1 LSVELNLL
9 ALRRNEKTLRD
20 SIPGLDR
27 IFRSDIA
34 APKVILVTGPPGSM
48 KTSFCYSAMTRYLEK
63 SGEMGLYLTL
73 EETAES
79 HLNNMSGLG
88 MGASQ
93 SIEISDF
100 TDIRELD
107 DVIEDERP
115 TDYIQFI
122 EQTIA
127 YFKLKHGDRF
137 TMVALDSL
145 GALYSL
151 MDSEENMRKRMFYFF
166 KNLREKN
173 LVAYI
178 VMERAL
184 GGPSDLLGNEGFLVD
199 GIIELGV
206 DASSGKSTRFIRV
219 EKMRACKHS
228 MEKHTVEAGDEGLTV
243 LGPSLG

>member
-1 LSVELNLL
+1 M
-9 ALRRNEKTLRD
+9 
-20 SIPGLDR
+20 
-27 IFRSDIA
+27 RSDIE

-63 SGEMGLYLTL
+63 SGEMGLYITL
-73 EETAES
+73 EENAES

-88 MGASQ
+88 MGVSPH
-93 SIEISDF
+93 IEISDL
-100 TDIRELD
+100 TDVRELD
-107 DVIEDERP
+107 ALIEEERP

-122 EQTIA
+122 EQTIT
-127 YFKLKHGDRF
+127 YFRQRHGERF
-137 TMVALDSL
+137 TVVALDSL

-151 MDSEENMRKRMFYFF
+151 MDSGENMRKRMFYFF
-166 KNLREKN
+166 KNLREQD

-199 GIIELGV
+199 GIIELGM
-206 DASSGKSTRFIRV
+206 DSSSGKTTRFVRV

-228 MEKHTVEAGDEGLTV
+228 MEKHTMEVGEEGLTV
-243 LGPSLG
+243 LGPTLG

>member
-1 LSVELNLL
+1 M
-9 ALRRNEKTLRD
+9 
-20 SIPGLDR
+20 
-27 IFRSDIA
+27 RSDIE

-63 SGEMGLYLTL
+63 SGEMGLYITL
-73 EETAES
+73 EEKAES

-88 MGASQ
+88 MGVSPH
-93 SIEISDF
+93 IEISDL
-100 TDIRELD
+100 TDVRELD
-107 DVIEDERP
+107 VLIEEERP

-127 YFKLKHGDRF
+127 YFRQRHGERF
-137 TMVALDSL
+137 TVVALDSL

-166 KNLREKN
+166 KNLREQD

-199 GIIELGV
+199 GIIELGM
-206 DASSGKSTRFIRV
+206 DSSSGKTTRFIRV
-219 EKMRACKHS
+219 EKMRACRHS
-228 MEKHTVEAGDEGLTV
+228 MEKHTMEVGEEGLTV
-243 LGPSLG
+243 LGPTLG

>member
-1 LSVELNLL
+1 M
-9 ALRRNEKTLRD
+9 
-20 SIPGLDR
+20 
-27 IFRSDIA
+27 RSDIE

-63 SGEMGLYLTL
+63 SGEMGLYITL

-88 MGASQ
+88 MGVSPH
-93 SIEISDF
+93 IEISDL
-100 TDIRELD
+100 TDVRELD
-107 DVIEDERP
+107 NLIEEERP

-127 YFKLKHGDRF
+127 YFRQRHGERF
-137 TMVALDSL
+137 TVVALDSL

-166 KNLREKN
+166 KNLREQN

-199 GIIELGV
+199 GIIELGM
-206 DASSGKSTRFIRV
+206 DSSSGKTTRFIRV

-228 MEKHTVEAGDEGLTV
+228 MEKHTMEVGEEGLTV
-243 LGPSLG
+243 LGPTLG

>member
-1 LSVELNLL
+1 M
-9 ALRRNEKTLRD
+9 
-20 SIPGLDR
+20 
-27 IFRSDIA
+27 RSDIE

-63 SGEMGLYLTL
+63 SGEMGLYITL

-88 MGASQ
+88 MGVSPN
-93 SIEISDF
+93 IEISDL
-100 TDIRELD
+100 TDVRELD
-107 DVIEDERP
+107 GLIEEERP

-127 YFKLKHGDRF
+127 YFQQKHGERF
-137 TMVALDSL
+137 TMVTLDSL

-151 MDSEENMRKRMFYFF
+151 MDSGENMRKRMFYFF
-166 KNLREKN
+166 KNLREQN

-206 DASSGKSTRFIRV
+206 DSSSGKTTRFVRV

-228 MEKHTVEAGDEGLTV
+228 MEKHTMEVGGEGLTV
-243 LGPSLG
+243 LGPTLG